1 MTEFFART
9 LRQPW
14 MGGFLARTFL
24 NNTMGQWLTAAAFIL
39 GGLAAGRLCT
49 LIMRAIVKHI
59 CRKTST
65 DLDDILVSVLEQP
78 LGIAVVLAAADLGL
92 RKLYLPAGAQI
103 WTGRIMQSLFIAVIA
118 WAAARVLETLIR
130 RLNPAKTLGNGE
142 TDIRPLLRKFCDVV
156 VWVIAGALILRT
168 LGYDVSA
175 LLAGLGLGGAALA
188 LASKDTLSNFFGSIT
203 VFVDRPFRLNDRIK
217 IGAYEGFITE
227 MGIRTSKLRTLENR
241 VVSIPNSLFAA
252 NPIENISAA
261 PCIRAVQNIILK
273 VDNGPDK
280 IQAAL
285 GILREICSTLPG
297 LEENPQVLLLSVGAA
312 GCQVSLSYFV
322 SCRADYTDTVNR
334 VNLEILR
341 RFAEA
346 EIYLG

>member
-1 MTEFFART
+1 MDE
-9 LRQPW
+9 
-14 MGGFLARTFL
+14 FLARVFL
-24 NNTMGQWLTAAAFIL
+24 DNTVRQWLISAAFVL
-39 GGLAAGRLCT
+39 GGLGAGKLCSF
-49 LIMRAIVKHI
+49 LMRAILHHI

-65 DLDDILVSVLEQP
+65 DIDDKLVSALERP
-78 LGIAVVLAAADLGL
+78 LGIAVALGVAGAGIRGL
-92 RKLYLPAGAQI
+92 RLRAGAHL
-103 WTGRIMQSLFIAVIA
+103 WTGRILQSLFIVIVA
-118 WAAARVLETLIR
+118 WAFARILDTLIR
-130 RLNPAKTLGNGE
+130 RLAPARGLSPLGNGE
-142 TDIRPLLRKFCDVV
+142 IDIRPLFRKFGNAVI
-156 VWVIAGALILRT
+156 WLIAGALILRV

-217 IGAYEGFITE
+217 IGAYEGIITE

-261 PCIRAVQNIILK
+261 PSVKAAQTLTLK
-273 VDNGPDK
+273 GENGAGK
-280 IQAAL
+280 IEAAL

-297 LEENPQVLLLSVGAA
+297 LAGTPQALILSVGGA

-322 SCRADYTDTVNR
+322 SREADYTGAVNR
-334 VNLEILR
+334 VNVEILR

-346 EIYLG
+346 GISLG